1 MKTDKQATLEL
12 ITRQVDVMR
21 VGQLVGMEAV
31 ESLAKAQAEIELL
44 CDAAD
49 WENLNQRDVGKLLQQ
64 VSGLLDTAFAG
75 VEQAMNTNDLAEQQL
90 AWLMDWADDE
100 SQEVVE

>member
-21 VGQLVGMEAV
+21 VGQSVGMGAV
-31 ESLAKAQAEIELL
+31 KSLAKAQAEIELL

-49 WENLNQRDVGKLLQQ
+49 WGMRWSPAGISLRPMPCVLETSTFDEND
-64 VSGLLDTAFAG
+64 SP
-75 VEQAMNTNDLAEQQL
+75 
-90 AWLMDWADDE
+90 
-100 SQEVVE
+100 

>member
-12 ITRQVDVMR
+12 
-21 VGQLVGMEAV
+21 
-31 ESLAKAQAEIELL
+31 L

-49 WENLNQRDVGKLLQQ
+49 WGNLNQREVGKLLQQ

-75 VEQAMNTNDLAEQQL
+75 VEQAMDTGDLAAQQL
-90 AWLMDWADDE
+90 AWLEAWVGDE
-100 SQEVVE
+100 SQEVVK

>member
-21 VGQLVGMEAV
+21 VGQSVGLGAV
-31 ESLAKAQAEIELL
+31 KSLDKAQAEIEQL
-44 CDAAD
+44 CAAAD
-49 WENLNQRDVGKLLQQ
+49 WGNLNQREAGKLLQQ

-75 VEQAMNTNDLAEQQL
+75 VEQAMDTGNLAEQHL
-90 AWLMDWADDE
+90 AWVMDWADDE
-100 SQEVVE
+100 SQEVAK

>member
-21 VGQLVGMEAV
+21 VGQSVGMEAV
-31 ESLAKAQAEIELL
+31 ESLAKAQAGIELL